1 MRWPV
6 PWRRTPPSP
15 APRGV
20 GGGPL
25 RNEMGLRVLFLD
37 RPSRLRLGDGV
48 SVVGPKWAMQPRRPR
63 KYPPLVDVVVGQPAS
78 LDGPALRRLRAT
90 GHDAPVVVVDD
101 EPTSSRQPG
110 DPALRW
116 SRPSVSPRT
125 FNPSGR
131 RASSAGDTIG
141 YLRPTPEAAGAAG
154 PRAGTAASATAI
166 PDDLRHLLAG
176 LPAPGRTPS
185 GTGTG
190 VVRVGTG
197 VVALEDPWDG
207 TSRTVQAER
216 EAALEPI
223 RAVVDH
229 PGLHATPAH
238 QARWLT
244 RLTAT
249 GIPVVAELSEPAEE
263 LLGPRLVEAIRACHL
278 AQLFDPHGWDAASVR
293 QRTAALAEHG
303 AAHAWR
309 TIAQRL
315 DVPAAPPPTVSVVLA
330 TNRPADLL
338 DAAGRYAAFT
348 YAPRELV
355 VGLHGDDFPPGT
367 DDRVRAIAGGEV
379 TLRHVPSDRN
389 LGMVL
394 DELTAD
400 ASGELVTKMDDDDLY
415 APTHL
420 EDLVEAMRY
429 SRATLVGKG
438 SEFVYLAEIDTTIRR
453 LVSGAESR
461 SRSIGGGTL
470 MIGRADLR
478 TVGGWQRAPR
488 AVDQRLM
495 DDVVA
500 NGGRIHR
507 THGFGFVLMRQ
518 VDGHTWSSDVDYFLR
533 QAAQQWPGLA
543 REAAGV

>member
-25 RNEMGLRVLFLD
+25 RNELGLRVLFLD

-48 SVVGPKWAMQPRRPR
+48 SVVGPRSALQPRKPR

-78 LDGPALRRLRAT
+78 IAGPALQRLRAT
-90 GHDAPVVVVDD
+90 GNHAPVVVVDD
-101 EPTSSRQPG
+101 DEAAPPGQPDG
-110 DPALRW
+110 PALRW
-116 SRPSVSPRT
+116 HRPSVSPRT

-131 RASSAGDTIG
+131 RASSAGAAIG
-141 YLRPTPEAAGAAG
+141 YLRPTLG
-154 PRAGTAASATAI
+154 SATAI

-185 GTGTG
+185 RI
-190 VVRVGTG
+190 VRTATG
-197 VVALEDPWDG
+197 VVALEDPWED
-207 TSRTVQAER
+207 TSPTVQAER
-216 EAALEPI
+216 EAALEPV

-229 PGLHATPAH
+229 PALHATPAQ
-238 QARWLT
+238 QARWLS
-244 RLTAT
+244 RLTAK
-249 GIPVVAELSEPAEE
+249 GIPVVADLSEPAEE
-263 LLGPRLVEAIRACHL
+263 LLGPRLVEAIRACQL

-315 DVPAAPPPTVSVVLA
+315 DLPAAPAPTVSVVLA

-367 DDRVRAIAGGEV
+367 DERVRAIAGGEV
-379 TLRHVPSDRN
+379 TVRRVPSDRN

-394 DELTAD
+394 DELTACT
-400 ASGELVTKMDDDDLY
+400 SGELVTKMDDDDLY

-420 EDLVEAMRY
+420 EDLVEALRY

-470 MIGRADLR
+470 MMGRADLR

-507 THGFGFVLMRQ
+507 THGFGFVLMRR